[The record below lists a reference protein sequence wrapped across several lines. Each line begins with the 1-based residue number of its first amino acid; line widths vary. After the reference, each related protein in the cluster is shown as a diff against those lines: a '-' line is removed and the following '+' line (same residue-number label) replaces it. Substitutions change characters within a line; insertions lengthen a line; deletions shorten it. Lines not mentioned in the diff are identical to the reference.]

1 MTISM
6 EDSMLPMTDRW
17 RRRAILDVLGILTA
31 VTLAGIYAASAAEP
45 ANVKELVAAN
55 FPARPDCKGPRTL
68 VIASNADWK
77 RINDS
82 QFDVFCVRPGDYSS
96 SGGIVIRQSGSAAT
110 PKWLLL
116 NDPATPKDET
126 HPVKLPPEQRAT
138 LKELNMDGAKHWVV
152 DRIAINSSVDSNQIT
167 NGAENVT
174 WNRLLV
180 EKVSMA
186 AAVVLSLGVRNITVQ
201 NSVVRNMVPKPG
213 VDLGCIYHE
222 RDTDTKILNNE
233 LYNCASNGIQLG
245 GAGSTGTIVVE
256 NNDVYLTSRLYCN
269 AESGILDP
277 SGIEAANED
286 GYVLKGP
293 ASGATVFIRN
303 NRFWGFRH
311 SASRCG
317 TTSDVPAS
325 GVNLG
330 SGNTVVSNVHVQS
343 NIFDDIQDWGV
354 YVSNRVEDFTISNN
368 IMLSGVRVPI
378 QNLYAHRFDIFGNR
392 NILRSVTN
400 PFCYERKQWTGPELR
415 CVPSAQQKDG

>member
-1 MTISM
+1 MV
-6 EDSMLPMTDRW
+6 R
-17 RRRAILDVLGILTA
+17 TA
-31 VTLAGIYAASAAEP
+31 VILLCIVSAALLTQP
-45 ANVKELVAAN
+45 ADADSAVMLSSAQITQPYPIVL
-55 FPARPDCKGPRTL
+55 PDCTGPRAK
-68 VIASNADWK
+68 VIATDADWDQ
-77 RINDS
+77 INNS
-82 QFDVFCVRPGDYSS
+82 AWDVFCVRPGDYATR
-96 SGGIVIRQSGSAAT
+96 GPITIRQSGTVSN

-116 NDPATPKDET
+116 YDPANAKDET
-126 HPVKLPPEQRAT
+126 HPVNLPLDRRAT
-138 LKELNMDGAKHWVV
+138 LKELNIDGAKHWVV